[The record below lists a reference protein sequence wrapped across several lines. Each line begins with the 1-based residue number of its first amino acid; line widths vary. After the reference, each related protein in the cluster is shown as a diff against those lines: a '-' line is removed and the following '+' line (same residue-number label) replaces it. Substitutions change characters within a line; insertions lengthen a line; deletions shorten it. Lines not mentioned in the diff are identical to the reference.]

1 MKVLKK
7 SKTLNGIDIQI
18 EDWSENYPELC
29 SYADTIAAYPPKIEN
44 PKDGFRLEL
53 RFNREDEALE
63 AFKSLESGEKKL
75 RDYQEEFLN
84 SYHSPAKTYMEYKAG

>member
-7 SKTLNGIDIQI
+7 SKTLSGIDIQI

-44 PKDGFRLEL
+44 PKDGFRLLL
-53 RFNREDEALE
+53 RFNGEDEALE
-63 AFKSLESGEKKL
+63 ALKSLESGEKKL
-75 RDYQEEFLN
+75 RDYQKEFLN
-84 SYHSPAKTYMEYKAG
+84 YYYEPAKTYMEYKAG